1 MEVVCKICIAQSW
14 WEHTFTSRARPFAS
28 FFTEIVQVPSW
39 FTGVGCPPRHV
50 HAVSYSL
57 CLQQK
62 VNSFIEQ
69 QIVLCCKLC
78 VHVLTQLTEWNSKL
92 KGGIHKIKPFEHL
105 LRLLTKTVTCLYT
118 ITVYLSK
125 FSFSIRNNFPATED
139 VFLSKTKDI
148 FIKGFLREQ
157 ILVWE
162 VLRNGN
168 RKLPVPGS

>member
-69 QIVLCCKLC
+69 QIVLCCKLR

-92 KGGIHKIKPFEHL
+92 KGVIHKIKPFEHP

-125 FSFSIRNNFPATED
+125 FSFSSNWRR
-139 VFLSKTKDI
+139 I
-148 FIKGFLREQ
+148 FIKDKRYFYQRIFKGTDLGLRGAEK
-157 ILVWE
+157 WE
-162 VLRNGN
+162 
-168 RKLPVPGS
+168 